1 MNMKK
6 IASATV
12 KLIEHIESGLC
23 NASVVIIAL
32 VLFANTVLRLLFRT
46 TLAGT
51 AFYTTHLL
59 LVAAMFSAMITAK
72 NKNHLSIGLV
82 HYIKNE
88 KLVRFFAVTSGFIS
102 TAVAVVLAF
111 CSMVFIKIGLNP
123 PQKMGIFTDQFFAY
137 SMPLAFAVMAL
148 RFARHTP
155 LRGMARAALIAPVL
169 LGAAASLPLIFKF
182 IWEFNLP
189 DFAWAANDF
198 FIALASAIKTPAVI
212 LIIIAALTGTPL
224 FIVIAAL
231 SILLILGSGGEIDVT
246 ANQIYTGLTQS
257 SIIAIPLFTL
267 TGFFLSE
274 SKAGERLVE
283 TFRSLFCAIPGGM
296 IAATVLI
303 CAFFTSFTGASG
315 VTILALGGI
324 LYTVL
329 SGGKAD
335 GKANGEIDGNV
346 LDGGTKYGNAF
357 SIGLLT
363 SCGSIG
369 LLFPPSL
376 PLILVGT
383 TTQTNILQLFA
394 AGILPGLL
402 LALSMIVFG
411 VIITLKTKI
420 PQEKFSVRRAGR
432 AVKNSIFEILLPI
445 LLVTGYFSG
454 LFSLVEIGA
463 AALVYIFVIEVVV
476 FRDIAL
482 RDIPKVFAKALP
494 VTGGILAILALSQ
507 ALSYYIVDTQAP
519 ENFARW
525 VQSAIKSKWLF
536 LLMLNLMLLI
546 TGCLIDI
553 FSAIMIVLP
562 LIAPLAAAFGIDSV
576 HLGIIFLVNLE
587 AGFLTPPVGLNL
599 FLASYRFKKPFVEI
613 CRYVAPFLLIQL
625 LVVLLITYIPQISL
639 VFDRFFLKK

>member
-6 IASATV
+6 ITAAAFNR
-12 KLIEHIESGLC
+12 IGHIESGLC
-23 NASVVIIAL
+23 NASVVMITLI
-32 VLFANTVLRLLFRT
+32 LFTNTVMRLLFRT
-46 TLAGT
+46 TLSGT

-72 NKNHLSIGLV
+72 NENHLSIGLV

-88 KLVRFFAVTSGFIS
+88 KVTRFFAVTGGLIS
-102 TAVAVVLAF
+102 TFVAVVLAF
-111 CSMVFIKIGLNP
+111 CSAVFIKIGLNP
-123 PQKMGIFTDQFFAY
+123 PQKTGIFTDHFFAY
-137 SMPLAFAVMAL
+137 SMPLAFAVMAF

-155 LRGMARAALIAPVL
+155 LRGKARAALIAPVL

-189 DFAWAANDF
+189 DFAWAATDF
-198 FIALASAIKTPAVI
+198 FIGLASAIKTPAVI
-212 LIIIAALTGTPL
+212 IIIIAALAGTPL

-231 SILLILGSGGEIDVT
+231 SILLIQSSGGEIDVT

-274 SKAGERLVE
+274 SRAGERLVE

-329 SGGKAD
+329 SGGKT
-335 GKANGEIDGNV
+335 
-346 LDGGTKYGNAF
+346 DGGTKYGSAF

-376 PLILVGT
+376 PLILAGT
-383 TTQTNILQLFA
+383 TTQTNILKLFA

-402 LALSMIVFG
+402 LALSMIALG

-420 PQEKFSVRRAGR
+420 PVEKFSIRRAGR
-432 AVKNSIFEILLPI
+432 AVKNSIFEILLPVM
-445 LLVTGYFSG
+445 LVTGYFSG
-454 LFSLVEIGA
+454 VFSLVEIGA
-463 AALVYIFVIEVVV
+463 AALVYIFIIEVVI
-476 FRDIAL
+476 FRDIAP

-494 VTGGILAILALSQ
+494 VTGGILAILALSN

-525 VQSAIKSKWLF
+525 VQSAIKSKWVF

-576 HLGIIFLVNLE
+576 HLCIIFLVNME

-599 FLASYRFKKPFVEI
+599 FLASYRFKKPFIEI
-613 CRYVAPFLLIQL
+613 CRCVAPFLLIQL
-625 LVVLLITYIPQISL
+625 AVVLVITYIPQISL
-639 VFDRFFLKK
+639 VFARLFR